1 MNKTTVI
8 KTYTERIVVGGNDLR

>member
-8 KTYTERIVVGGNDLR
+8 KTYIERIVVGGNDLW